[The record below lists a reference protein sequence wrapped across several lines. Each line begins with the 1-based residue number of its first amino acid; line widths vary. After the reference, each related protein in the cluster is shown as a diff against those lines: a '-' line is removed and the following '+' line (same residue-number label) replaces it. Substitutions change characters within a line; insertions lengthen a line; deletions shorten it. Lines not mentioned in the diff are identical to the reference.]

1 MMSKQEFLKR
11 AKDTF
16 EKCFSLMEKKNAD
29 YGADS
34 DPFKNF
40 RMSVQVKV
48 EPARGILVRTSD
60 KISRISNLLDKEPAV
75 VSESIHDTI
84 QDAINYLVILDNLIA
99 EQEYEYLKEPARPS
113 TFLNDRGETNEVLL
127 RR

>member
-1 MMSKQEFLKR
+1 MSKETFLTR
-11 AKDTF
+11 AKATF
-16 EKCFSLMEKKNAD
+16 EKCFSVLEKKNAD

-48 EPARGILVRTSD
+48 EPARGILVRLSD
-60 KISRISNLLDKEPAV
+60 KVSRVSNLLDKEPAV

-84 QDAINYLVILDNLIA
+84 EDAINYLVILDNLIA
-99 EQEYEYLKEPARPS
+99 EQEEHVSAFNAIS
-113 TFLNDRGETNEVLL
+113 SIVNERV
-127 RR
+127 

>member
-1 MMSKQEFLKR
+1 MIKMTKEEFLERSK
-11 AKDTF
+11 AIF
-16 EKCFSLMEKKNAD
+16 ETCFSIMEKKNAD
-29 YGADS
+29 YGADN

-48 EPARGILVRTSD
+48 EPTRGILVRTSD
-60 KISRISNLLDKEPAV
+60 KISRISNLLDKEPEV

-99 EQEYEYLKEPARPS
+99 EGEYNAREAATLPERS
-113 TFLNDRGETNEVLL
+113 N
-127 RR
+127 

>member
-29 YGADS
+29 YGADN

-48 EPARGILVRTSD
+48 DPARGILVRTSD

-113 TFLNDRGETNEVLL
+113 SFLNDRS
-127 RR
+127 